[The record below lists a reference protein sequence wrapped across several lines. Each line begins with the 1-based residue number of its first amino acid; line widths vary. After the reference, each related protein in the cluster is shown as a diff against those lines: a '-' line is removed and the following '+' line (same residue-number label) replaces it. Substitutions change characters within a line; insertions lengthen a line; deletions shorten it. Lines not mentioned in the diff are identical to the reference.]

1 MKMRMRMGA
10 KSDATKRAMAN
21 AFVELSKEK
30 PSAKISVR
38 EVTQRVGVDRQ
49 TFYYHFDTMDDL
61 VSFSCRQLLESML
74 DDFDEGK
81 NVHDIVSHVL
91 ARVEAARNTI
101 VPFLHG
107 IGRETMKGVLYG
119 EVHAIFEKAARL
131 VDGVERGNLSER
143 EFDFA
148 VSYIQYAS
156 VSIIVEWLS
165 GRVDMSSEEL
175 SDYLTRAIEREM
187 NS

>member
-1 MKMRMRMGA
+1 
-10 KSDATKRAMAN
+10 
-21 AFVELSKEK
+21 
-30 PSAKISVR
+30 
-38 EVTQRVGVDRQ
+38 
-49 TFYYHFDTMDDL
+49 
-61 VSFSCRQLLESML
+61 
-74 DDFDEGK
+74 
-81 NVHDIVSHVL
+81 
-91 ARVEAARNTI
+91 
-101 VPFLHG
+101 
-107 IGRETMKGVLYG
+107 MKGVLYG

-148 VSYIQYAS
+148 VSYIQHAS